1 MAKAKILIVDDD
13 QDIRRL
19 LGHRLSADG
28 YEAVF
33 AGDAIAAVNMARKEQ
48 PDLILLDL
56 GLPAGDGRLVMERL
70 QAMPALEG
78 IPIVIITAR
87 DVGLERAT
95 LEAAGAFAVFQKPF
109 DHDELAASIRSALG
123 EHETG

>member
-1 MAKAKILIVDDD
+1 MAEAKILIVDDD

-19 LGHRLSADG
+19 LGHRLKSEG
-28 YEAVF
+28 YVPVF
-33 AGDAIAAVNMARKEQ
+33 AGDAISAVNSARKEA

-78 IPIVIITAR
+78 IPIIIITAR
-87 DVGLERAT
+87 DLSLERES
-95 LEAAGAFAVFQKPF
+95 LAAFGVQAMFQKPF
-109 DHDELAASIRSALG
+109 DYDALLVAIRSGLG
-123 EHETG
+123 ETGA